1 MAEDMNNE
9 LEEGFEL
16 DEEEVIVL
24 EDGDGN
30 EVKFNHI
37 ATLDYKDDWY
47 ILLQP
52 VELGDLEEDE
62 MIIFRIESDENGD
75 DVYVPLE
82 DEEEMNAVYEEYVK
96 LAEEDECDCEE
107 CGCEDCDCDHEH
119 DDHCDC
125 GCHKD
130 KE

>member
-125 GCHKD
+125 SCHKD